1 METKEITM
9 INMEVPA
16 KIIIEYIAGM
26 KYEYYPVS
34 LNTDDELF
42 DVISKIFNKYKYNN
56 III

>member
-26 KYEYYPVS
+26 KYEYPDLS
-34 LNTDDELF
+34 LNYDDELF